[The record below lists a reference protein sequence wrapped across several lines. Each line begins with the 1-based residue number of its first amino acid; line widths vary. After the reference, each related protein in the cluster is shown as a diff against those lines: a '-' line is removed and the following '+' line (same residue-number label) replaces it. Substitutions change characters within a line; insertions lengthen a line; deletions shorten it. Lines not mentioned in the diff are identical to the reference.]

1 MGLTPEDGQN
11 RNAESADRQRP
22 ETAEADKNERI
33 RKREVA
39 KMSGI
44 GTPGLIV
51 ILLVAIL
58 LFGPKKLPELGASIG
73 KTLREFKKA
82 SREITEE
89 LQEGETVREK

>member
-1 MGLTPEDGQN
+1 
-11 RNAESADRQRP
+11 
-22 ETAEADKNERI
+22 
-33 RKREVA
+33 
-39 KMSGI
+39 MSGI

-58 LFGPKKLPELGASIG
+58 LFGPTKLPELGASIG

>member
-1 MGLTPEDGQN
+1 
-11 RNAESADRQRP
+11 
-22 ETAEADKNERI
+22 
-33 RKREVA
+33 
-39 KMSGI
+39 MSGI

>member
-1 MGLTPEDGQN
+1 
-11 RNAESADRQRP
+11 
-22 ETAEADKNERI
+22 
-33 RKREVA
+33 
-39 KMSGI
+39 MSGI

-89 LQEGETVREK
+89 LQEGETVRENRRGRRIIGAESRELGAGKPG

>member
-1 MGLTPEDGQN
+1 
-11 RNAESADRQRP
+11 
-22 ETAEADKNERI
+22 
-33 RKREVA
+33 
-39 KMSGI
+39 MSGI

-73 KTLREFKKA
+73 KTLREFMKA

>member
-1 MGLTPEDGQN
+1 
-11 RNAESADRQRP
+11 
-22 ETAEADKNERI
+22 
-33 RKREVA
+33 
-39 KMSGI
+39 MSGI

-73 KTLREFKKA
+73 KTLREFKKP

>member
-1 MGLTPEDGQN
+1 
-11 RNAESADRQRP
+11 
-22 ETAEADKNERI
+22 
-33 RKREVA
+33 
-39 KMSGI
+39 MSGI

-89 LQEGETVREK
+89 LQEGEAVREK

>member
-1 MGLTPEDGQN
+1 
-11 RNAESADRQRP
+11 
-22 ETAEADKNERI
+22 
-33 RKREVA
+33 
-39 KMSGI
+39 MSGI

-82 SREITEE
+82 SREITASDNRSRKQGTGSRQTGVKARHHKGRRREAE
-89 LQEGETVREK
+89 IKTVRTVLGGRAYG

>member
-1 MGLTPEDGQN
+1 
-11 RNAESADRQRP
+11 
-22 ETAEADKNERI
+22 
-33 RKREVA
+33 
-39 KMSGI
+39 MSGI

-82 SREITEE
+82 SQEITEE

>member
-1 MGLTPEDGQN
+1 M
-11 RNAESADRQRP
+11 
-22 ETAEADKNERI
+22 
-33 RKREVA
+33 
-39 KMSGI
+39 
-44 GTPGLIV
+44 
-51 ILLVAIL
+51 VAIL

>member
-1 MGLTPEDGQN
+1 
-11 RNAESADRQRP
+11 
-22 ETAEADKNERI
+22 
-33 RKREVA
+33 
-39 KMSGI
+39 MSGI

-82 SREITEE
+82 SREITVV
-89 LQEGETVREK
+89 LQEGVTVREK

>member
-1 MGLTPEDGQN
+1 
-11 RNAESADRQRP
+11 
-22 ETAEADKNERI
+22 
-33 RKREVA
+33 
-39 KMSGI
+39 MSGS